1 MKPLAGYVGLLCA
14 GLLLGS
20 GCTTP
25 QPASFSHATSPGW
38 ASVEIRE
45 GVTYDRAWDMVF
57 SILSREFD
65 MVTAMK
71 DDGYIQTGWLHTWSG
86 MYQEDYRVRVTVKF
100 AADRKTLRVR
110 SEAWMLNGR
119 NWLIGTDAR
128 LMSTL
133 KTDLMGTIGRTTR

>member
-1 MKPLAGYVGLLCA
+1 
-14 GLLLGS
+14 
-20 GCTTP
+20 
-25 QPASFSHATSPGW
+25 
-38 ASVEIRE
+38 
-45 GVTYDRAWDMVF
+45 
-57 SILSREFD
+57 
-65 MVTAMK
+65 MK